1 MTSPGAEPGAI
12 YRQVLDTLFERVL
25 RQRMTPALKE
35 ELLQAG
41 LDLDAPLP
49 PQYGTAKWKPAI
61 ESIAAHLFPKESAQ
75 RGQLQ
80 LGRLLVDEYR
90 QTGWGL
96 ATATLARMLGP
107 RQLLLRAHS
116 LMSPPDK
123 KVEFTRLQELEED
136 DYELWLKHV
145 AVSASF
151 TEGLLISGLEASG
164 AAGVVVKHL
173 GGSAQDGHR
182 FSLRWG

>member
-25 RQRMTPALKE
+25 RQRMTSALKQ

-61 ESIAAHLFPKESAQ
+61 ESVAAHLFPQESAQ

-80 LGRLLVDEYR
+80 LGRLLVEEYR

-107 RQLLLRAHS
+107 RQLLLRAHA
-116 LMSPPDK
+116 LMSPPD
-123 KVEFTRLQELEED
+123 KVEFTRLQELDEAEF
-136 DYELWLKHV
+136 EVWLKHV
-145 AVSASF
+145 GVSASF
-151 TEGLLISGLEASG
+151 TEGLLSSGLEASG
-164 AAGVVVKHL
+164 ASGVVVKHL
-173 GGSAQDGHR
+173 GGSAKDGHR

>member
-12 YRQVLDTLFERVL
+12 YRQVLDTLFDRVL
-25 RQRMTPALKE
+25 RQRMTPALKA
-35 ELLQAG
+35 ELARAG

-61 ESIAAHLFPKESAQ
+61 ESIASHLFPGQGAP
-75 RGQLQ
+75 RAQLQ

-96 ATATLARMLGP
+96 ATVTLARMLGP
-107 RQLLLRAHS
+107 RQLLLRAHA
-116 LMSPPDK
+116 LMSAPG

-136 DYELWLKHV
+136 DFELWLKHI

-151 TEGLLISGLEASG
+151 TEGLLVSGLEASG
-164 AAGVVVKHL
+164 ASGVTVKHL

-182 FSLRWG
+182 FSLSWS